1 MLVKGKQTVEVQLEI
16 DSFQQKKIVLHYL
29 YKIFNW
35 GEHFFLKKENEKTF
49 VYDVKYYG
57 HKDWTEM
64 VLIREA
70 TEQDITTDSVIK
82 TIKNKKI

>member
-16 DSFQQKKIVLHYL
+16 DFFEQKRIVLNYL
-29 YKIFNW
+29 YDIFNW

-57 HKDWTEM
+57 LKDWTEM
-64 VLIREA
+64 ILVREA
-70 TEQDITTDSVIK
+70 TEQDITIDSIIK
-82 TIKNKKI
+82 IIKNKKI

>member
-16 DSFQQKKIVLHYL
+16 DFFEQKRIVLNYL
-29 YKIFNW
+29 YDLFNW
-35 GEHFFLKKENEKTF
+35 GKNFFLKKENEKTF

-64 VLIREA
+64 ILVREA
-70 TEQDITTDSVIK
+70 TEQDIITDSVIK